1 MYSSVAEMKSVTN
14 RFLAIFL
21 AANFFYCSPSKAQV
35 ADGAIRLWRNGTLR
49 TYTFG
54 RVQIAGSF
62 GRVQIAGSFGRAG
75 WGNICGNTRHFSIVV
90 ADVICH
96 QLGYTHAMGFGRDVE
111 DG

>member
-1 MYSSVAEMKSVTN
+1 MYSYVAEMKSMTN
-14 RFLAIFL
+14 RFFAVFL
-21 AANFFYCSPSKAQV
+21 ATNFFYCSPSKAQV
-35 ADGAIRLWRNGTLR
+35 ADGAIRLWRNGITLR
-49 TYTFG
+49 TYT
-54 RVQIAGSF
+54 F

-96 QLGYTHAMGFGRDVE
+96 QLGYTHAMGFSRDVE